1 VPTQFKSDVDV
12 RLVDAV
18 WCLSKG
24 VLLCEY
30 SRDLVA
36 HNVMVLDFTSVAFR
50 KAPCAYVLQDL
61 MQHLSPRVCTILG
74 SQARLYIN
82 EHDWAGS
89 TFRWFDLC
97 KCYNEVVDGLD

>member
-1 VPTQFKSDVDV
+1 MAGLRTDFV
-12 RLVDAV
+12 RREEEGEEANRLHV
-18 WCLSKG
+18 CPG
-24 VLLCEY
+24 
-30 SRDLVA
+30 
-36 HNVMVLDFTSVAFR
+36 
-50 KAPCAYVLQDL
+50 VLQDL